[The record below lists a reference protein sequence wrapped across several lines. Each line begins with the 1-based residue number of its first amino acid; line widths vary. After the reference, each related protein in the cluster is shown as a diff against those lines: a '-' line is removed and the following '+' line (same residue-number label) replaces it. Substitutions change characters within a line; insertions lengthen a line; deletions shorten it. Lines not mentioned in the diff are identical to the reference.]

1 MLLLCLI
8 CITAQ
13 AEPQQKFCP
22 LMVEDPIDADEFVT
36 YKGVK
41 VYTCCGSC
49 KVLWRQNPDYF
60 AVVARA
66 QAPQLAAVA
75 PKDIKPLA
83 QLFCPVYTD
92 RRVHPKSLALVHNGR
107 TIYFSRER
115 ARERFQENPDKFLQ
129 QLK

>member
-1 MLLLCLI
+1 MFPYQGKQPVDFI
-8 CITAQ
+8 AAHYIPEGYHTAT
-13 AEPQQKFCP
+13 PY
-22 LMVEDPIDADEFVT
+22 MVIKDAA
-36 YKGVK
+36 K
-41 VYTCCGSC
+41 
-49 KVLWRQNPDYF
+49 
-60 AVVARA
+60 
-66 QAPQLAAVA
+66 APQLAAVA

-92 RRVHPKSLALVHNGR
+92 RRVHPKSLALVQNGR